1 MPKIWT
7 IDTVWPFFVEKQHM
21 TRYRGVC
28 DRNRGLSMRRVIA
41 AAMLLGATSF
51 SAPAYATDQYL
62 VRFCEGFLDRY
73 ETVLASYRIDR
84 DAGHR
89 VHLARYHYFQ
99 HLRRKL
105 RRTAQFCEHLVDSHQ
120 PPVSP
125 AAQTHTY
132 SYIAVRR

>member
-21 TRYRGVC
+21 TRYRGGC

-51 SAPAYATDQYL
+51 SAPAYATTDYL
-62 VRFCEGFLDRY
+62 VNFCERFLDRY
-73 ETVLASYRIDR
+73 ETVLASYSSDR
-84 DAGHR
+84 ADGHR

-105 RRTAQFCEHLVDSHQ
+105 RRTAEFCEHLIDSQ
-120 PPVSP
+120 PPVASP
-125 AAQTHTY
+125 AYQSHTY